1 MELPRE
7 LELIAAACRAAY
19 DCDAPLPSFDGV
31 DEGRLMRFARFHRV
45 PGLVWRGV
53 RNRAADLP
61 GGVAEALSKDAA
73 EIAAASLRSTA
84 ECRKL
89 QRQFDEAGIPLLFV
103 KGLTLAALVYG
114 DPWSKSAVDIDI
126 LVGPD
131 DLCRAAALL
140 VDGGHKLVSPAKPA
154 ALPAAHRWGKESSW
168 VRASMAVQVDLHT
181 RLSDNPRLIAGIGLQ
196 SPQQSV
202 AILKGISLPTLAD
215 EHLFA
220 YLVVHGASSAW
231 FRLKW
236 VTDLAAFL
244 HARPADEVTSLYD
257 RSQELGAGRAAA
269 HALLLADRLY
279 GSLAD
284 CPGLKRSLAAD
295 SRSRWL
301 YRQALRQRAGKNEPV
316 EPTSV
321 PGGTLRIHLTQF
333 FLLPGI
339 SFKASE
345 AVRQARAALG

>member
-19 DCDAPLPSFDGV
+19 DCHAPRPSFEGV
-31 DEGRLMRFARFHRV
+31 DGGRLMRFARFHRV
-45 PGLVWRGV
+45 QGLVWRGV
-53 RNRAADLP
+53 RDRRADLP
-61 GGVAEALSKDAA
+61 ESVSQALAEDAA
-73 EIAAASLRSTA
+73 EIAAANLRSTA

-89 QRQFDEAGIPLLFV
+89 QQRFEAAGVPLLFI

-114 DPWSKSAVDIDI
+114 DAWSKSAVDIDI
-126 LVGPD
+126 QVAPD
-131 DLCRAAALL
+131 DLRRAAALL
-140 VDGGHKLVSPAKPA
+140 MKGGYALLSPAKPD

-168 VRASMAVQVDLHT
+168 VRAGTAVQVDLHT
-181 RLSDNPRLIAGIGLQ
+181 RLSDNPRLIPTIGLQ

-202 AILKGISLPTLAD
+202 AILEGVSLPTLAD
-215 EHLFA
+215 DHLLA
-220 YLVVHGASSAW
+220 YLTVHGASSAW

-244 HARPADEVTSLYD
+244 HNRPAEEVARLYR

-269 HALLLADRLY
+269 QALLLADRLY
-279 GSLAD
+279 DSLDD
-284 CPGLKRSLAAD
+284 CPDLKRSLTAD

-301 YRQALRQRAGKNEPV
+301 YRQALRQLAGRDEPV
-316 EPTSV
+316 EPTAQR
-321 PGGTLRIHLTQF
+321 GGTLRIHLTQF
-333 FLLPGI
+333 LLLPGLR
-339 SFKASE
+339 FKASE